1 MQRTRSKQLTSTS
14 NLKINVSLTKSTRMF
29 CGNIKPPE
37 IEINLLSCRLCVNKN
52 RKNHKCSIERV
63 PVLVTRHHRVSDLDM
78 VQETEVTMKSDG
90 LQLRQRDNAVE
101 DEARGC
107 KKLDV

>member
-1 MQRTRSKQLTSTS
+1 MLR
-14 NLKINVSLTKSTRMF
+14 
-29 CGNIKPPE
+29 GNIKPPE
-37 IEINLLSCRLCVNKN
+37 IEMNLLSCRLCANKSISSI
-52 RKNHKCSIERV
+52 KCSIKRV

-90 LQLRQRDNAVE
+90 LQLRQRDNTVE
-101 DEARGC
+101 HEARGC